1 MFFLRREAHTNPL
14 FKDFNILKFHDKTAL
29 ENYIS
34 MHKSFKQ
41 QLPQAFDNWFPQIFM
56 PATRGGQIWDV
67 LIYILTELN
76 YMEEILFVL
85 VQFLLGIIFK
95 TFIEIFYLIS

>member
-1 MFFLRREAHTNPL
+1 
-14 FKDFNILKFHDKTAL
+14 
-29 ENYIS
+29 
-34 MHKSFKQ
+34 MHKFIKQ
-41 QLPQAFDNWFPQIFM
+41 QLPQALDNWFPQIFM
-56 PATRGGQIWDV
+56 PATRADQFWAV
-67 LIYILTELN
+67 LMYLLTELN